1 MFKAASPQ
9 WTNWT
14 RFQSFVGS
22 FYCIESIDTNLH
34 HESNMA
40 MWLYGLFKR
49 KGLCKLSVHL
59 CTIDNSYACKWLTLL
74 ISSFQPVLQLF
85 AMFLSVSACLGYE
98 GVSFW
103 RPLRILRCRKGW
115 QKETWRIKHEHW
127 RQWSLNWADF
137 FLSRE
142 PYQPPLSTVTVL
154 GQDPTCISYQT
165 LQDVIFSDVPQQERM
180 PLLGWVVTGR
190 NRLFSYVPKLF
201 IEKLYGSRHLLVLP
215 GSLGGWSSLTICLNG
230 LQVLF

>member
-1 MFKAASPQ
+1 MFLFFFDIFKAASPQ
-9 WTNWT
+9 WTNWP
-14 RFQSFVGS
+14 RFQSFVRS
-22 FYCIESIDTNLH
+22 FCIESIVTNLH

-127 RQWSLNWADF
+127 RQWSLNWADVF
-137 FLSRE
+137 FQGNPINLHYRLS
-142 PYQPPLSTVTVL
+142 Q
-154 GQDPTCISYQT
+154 C
-165 LQDVIFSDVPQQERM
+165 
-180 PLLGWVVTGR
+180 
-190 NRLFSYVPKLF
+190 
-201 IEKLYGSRHLLVLP
+201 
-215 GSLGGWSSLTICLNG
+215 
-230 LQVLF
+230 

>member
-1 MFKAASPQ
+1 MFLFFFDIFKAASPQ
-9 WTNWT
+9 RTNWT

-40 MWLYGLFKR
+40 MWLYGLVKR

-137 FLSRE
+137 FFQGNPINLHYRLS
-142 PYQPPLSTVTVL
+142 Q
-154 GQDPTCISYQT
+154 C
-165 LQDVIFSDVPQQERM
+165 
-180 PLLGWVVTGR
+180 
-190 NRLFSYVPKLF
+190 
-201 IEKLYGSRHLLVLP
+201 
-215 GSLGGWSSLTICLNG
+215 
-230 LQVLF
+230 